1 VVGRSGPPAGA
12 AGRPACRLTPAH
24 DSGPH
29 LLGER
34 LALRRLTRTGS
45 TAQHERTCHEQRDRG
60 AGLPGIGRRY
70 RLAGRDGG
78 SAVVVVVHHSG
89 RRDLYVMAADADAPQ
104 PTLALTD
111 RQARTLGAVLS
122 GAYFAPAVVEEMEAV
137 IGDILIDWMT
147 LRPDSP
153 GADRSIAE
161 LEIRRRTRMTVAAVA
176 RDNGTIIAPE
186 PTEVLRAGDRL
197 VVVGRPEDLAAFT
210 QHVIGAASG

>member
-1 VVGRSGPPAGA
+1 MSN
-12 AGRPACRLTPAH
+12 
-24 DSGPH
+24 
-29 LLGER
+29 EI
-34 LALRRLTRTGS
+34 
-45 TAQHERTCHEQRDRG
+45 EEQE
-60 AGLPGIGRRY
+60 LPGIGRRY

-78 SAVVVVVHHSG
+78 SAVVVIHHSG
-89 RRDLYVMAADADAPQ
+89 RRDLYVMAPEADTPQ
-104 PTLALTD
+104 ATLTLTD

-122 GAYFAPAVVEEMEAV
+122 GAYFTPAVVEEMEAV

-176 RDNGTIIAPE
+176 RDAGTIIAPE
-186 PTEVLRAGDRL
+186 PTEVLRAGARL
-197 VVVGRPEDLAAFT
+197 VVVGRREDLAGFT